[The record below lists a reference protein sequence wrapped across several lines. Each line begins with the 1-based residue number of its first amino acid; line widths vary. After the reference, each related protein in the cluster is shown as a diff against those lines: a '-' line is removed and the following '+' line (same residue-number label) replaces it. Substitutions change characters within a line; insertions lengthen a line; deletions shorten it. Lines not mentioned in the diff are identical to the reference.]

1 MGSPARALEPT
12 PPPAPSL
19 KRRAV
24 RGTLL
29 SVLNVGGVQI
39 LRLVGNLITTRLLFP
54 EAYGLMLMVLVLVQ
68 GLHMIS
74 DVGILPSIIQHE
86 RGEERDFLDTAWTMQ
101 LLRGGLITLLGLVLA
116 WPYAQFYGQ
125 EELLVMILVA
135 SSQGII
141 SGFESTKLA
150 TLNRRI
156 ELGRL
161 VFVNVGAQVLTLVVM
176 VVWAYVSPSVW
187 ALLAGAL
194 VGDVVRMVLSHVA
207 VPGPN
212 NRFRWE
218 PEAAK
223 VIFHFGK
230 WIFVSTLVTYL
241 GMRFD
246 ALALGK
252 LIGERPGG
260 LDELGVYNI
269 GQNLAGLPALVTGQV
284 VLWVLLPALSESFRE
299 DRARFFDNVRRAR
312 RVLNAAGVLM
322 VAGTA
327 IGAPAFFYLLYDARY
342 HDAGWMVQ
350 LLMLSTWFFFL
361 QETSVRVEM
370 AMGRSRSQ
378 MIANLA
384 KLAGTVPGALGGYF
398 AGLHFVGN
406 GMAGLLLGLT
416 IGSIIGYVLV
426 AISLRENGLSIVGGD
441 MKWTALGVM
450 LAVLG
455 GYTPWVLGPVLGVD
469 AQLLSLGIGT
479 IVIAPYGAWTA
490 RMILREI
497 RRKE

>member
-1 MGSPARALEPT
+1 MASHAHAVDE
-12 PPPAPSL
+12 PPPPSL

-29 SVLNVGGVQI
+29 SILNVGGVQI
-39 LRLVGNLITTRLLFP
+39 LRLGGNLITTRLLFP

-86 RGEERDFLDTAWTMQ
+86 RGEERDFLNTAWTLQ
-101 LLRGGLITLLGLVLA
+101 LLRGVLITALGVGLA

-125 EELLVMILVA
+125 EELLPMILVA
-135 SSQGII
+135 STQGII

-161 VFVNVGAQVLTLVVM
+161 VFVNIGAQVLTLVVM
-176 VVWAYVSPSVW
+176 VVWAVVSPSVW

-194 VGDVVRMVLSHVA
+194 AGDVARMVLSHVA
-207 VPGPN
+207 VSGPN

-218 PEAAK
+218 KEAAS

-230 WIFVSTLVTYL
+230 WIFLSTLVTYL

-269 GQNLAGLPALVTGQV
+269 GQNLAGLPTLVTGQIV
-284 VLWVLLPALSESFRE
+284 IWVLLPALSESFRV
-299 DRARFFDNVRRAR
+299 DRARFFDDVRRAR

-322 VAGTA
+322 VSGTA
-327 IGAPAFFYLLYDARY
+327 VGAPAFFYLLYDARY

-350 LLMLSTWFFFL
+350 LLMLPTWFFFL
-361 QETSVRVEM
+361 QETSIRVEM

-378 MIANLA
+378 MIANVA
-384 KLAGTVPGALGGYF
+384 KLFGTVPGALGGY
-398 AGLHFVGN
+398 AVGLHVWDN
-406 GMAGLLLGLT
+406 GLAGLLLGLT
-416 IGSIIGYVLV
+416 LGSVVGYSLV
-426 AISLRENGLSIVGGD
+426 AYSLRKNGLAIVAGD
-441 MKWTALGVM
+441 LRWTAIGAL
-450 LAVLG
+450 LALLG
-455 GYTPWVLGPVLGVD
+455 GYTPWVLAPILGVD
-469 AQLLSLGIGT
+469 APLLSLGIGAL
-479 IVIAPYGAWTA
+479 VILPYAAWSG
-490 RMILREI
+490 RMILREA